1 MFLSNTLS
9 NKKHLS
15 RQALYPRRERR
26 GFTAWSGKQ
35 LVSYIREISLHAP
48 VSFLPGW
55 SQHTYMTSPAAISVP
70 ARWNRIIGSTI

>member
-26 GFTAWSGKQ
+26 GFTAWSGK
-35 LVSYIREISLHAP
+35 
-48 VSFLPGW
+48 
-55 SQHTYMTSPAAISVP
+55 VP
-70 ARWNRIIGSTI
+70 SIYKIEATQMGTQC

>member
-26 GFTAWSGKQ
+26 GFTAWSGKEKFHCNNT
-35 LVSYIREISLHAP
+35 S
-48 VSFLPGW
+48 
-55 SQHTYMTSPAAISVP
+55 SPALFTSFPSESKVGVSP
-70 ARWNRIIGSTI
+70 VTD